1 MSKRADTYLII
12 LLFAFLHATASL
24 LALVFDF
31 NVLLILT
38 MLTMLMSVFLS
49 MRQQSGMVFMV
60 VALIA
65 INFLGLWIGQW
76 IGVQVRRYIITA
88 TFPHRHYI
96 AGPLS
101 TFLTTL
107 IVGFIQVACARLV
120 DRIRHGQPARFQDN
134 PLPLILAFSAVLIVR
149 MVMVLHSSSS
159 FFKGNAILNVTLI
172 FACSMAVIVWMA
184 YYVNRARRDVI
195 REKSK
200 RHKAQYS
207 YDRLKQQIE
216 PHFLFNSLNTLGC
229 IVDSGNKSEA
239 MRFIHD
245 LSSIYRYLLEN
256 EDEPVVYLSDEMD
269 FVKQYI
275 ALMRNRFPEGLIVK
289 VNVADG
295 DHARYVVPCSLQ
307 LLVENAMKHNAV
319 STDNPLVLEISTEDG
334 YLVVSNNRNPK
345 ITSQPSTGN
354 GLKYIRNRYRD
365 AVGTD
370 VIIQETPER
379 YTVKL
384 PLL

>member
-1 MSKRADTYLII
+1 MNQRTKVSLLI
-12 LLFAFLHATASL
+12 LLFAFLHAAAAVLSI
-24 LALVFDF
+24 VFDF

-49 MRQQSGMVFMV
+49 MRQQTGMVFMII
-60 VALIA
+60 ALII
-65 INFLGLWIGQW
+65 INFAGLWVGEW
-76 IGVQVRRYIITA
+76 MGVQVRRYIITE

-107 IVGFIQVACARLV
+107 IVGFVQALCGWLV
-120 DRIRHGQPARFQDN
+120 GRARHGQPVRFQDN
-134 PLPLILAFSAVLIVR
+134 PLPLILAFSAVLIIR
-149 MVMVLHSSSS
+149 MVMVLNSSSS

-172 FACSMAVIVWMA
+172 YACSMAIIVWMA
-184 YYVNRARRDVI
+184 YYVHRARRDVI
-195 REKSK
+195 REKHK
-200 RHKAQYS
+200 RHEAQYS

-229 IVDSGNKSEA
+229 IVDAGKKSEA
-239 MRFIHD
+239 VRFIQE

-256 EDEPVVYLSDEMD
+256 EDEPVVYLADEID
-269 FVKQYI
+269 FVQRYVS
-275 ALMRNRFPEGLIVK
+275 LMHNRFPEGLDVQ
-289 VNVADG
+289 VDVSDE
-295 DHARYVVPCSLQ
+295 DRSRYVVPCSLQ

-319 STDNPLVLEISTEDG
+319 SADNPLQLRIVTAGG
-334 YLVVSNNRNPK
+334 YLVVSNNRTPK

-354 GLKYIRNRYRD
+354 GLKYIKNRYQD
-365 AVGTD
+365 AMGAD
-370 VIIQETPER
+370 VIIEETPDH

>member
-1 MSKRADTYLII
+1 
-12 LLFAFLHATASL
+12 
-24 LALVFDF
+24 
-31 NVLLILT
+31 
-38 MLTMLMSVFLS
+38 
-49 MRQQSGMVFMV
+49 
-60 VALIA
+60 
-65 INFLGLWIGQW
+65 
-76 IGVQVRRYIITA
+76 
-88 TFPHRHYI
+88 
-96 AGPLS
+96 
-101 TFLTTL
+101 
-107 IVGFIQVACARLV
+107 
-120 DRIRHGQPARFQDN
+120 
-134 PLPLILAFSAVLIVR
+134 
-149 MVMVLHSSSS
+149 MVLHSSWS
-159 FFKGNAILNVTLI
+159 FFKGNDILNVTLI

-207 YDRLKQQIE
+207 YDRFKQQIE

-319 STDNPLVLEISTEDG
+319 STENPLVLEISTEDG

>member
-1 MSKRADTYLII
+1 MNQRTKVSLLI
-12 LLFAFLHATASL
+12 LLFAFLHAAAAVLSI
-24 LALVFDF
+24 VFDF

-49 MRQQSGMVFMV
+49 MRQQTGMVFMII
-60 VALIA
+60 ALII
-65 INFLGLWIGQW
+65 INFAGLWVGEW
-76 IGVQVRRYIITA
+76 MGVQVRRYIITA

-107 IVGFIQVACARLV
+107 IVGFVQALCGWLV
-120 DRIRHGQPARFQDN
+120 GRARHGQPVRFQDN
-134 PLPLILAFSAVLIVR
+134 PLPLILAFSAVLIIR
-149 MVMVLHSSSS
+149 MVMVLNSSSS

-172 FACSMAVIVWMA
+172 YACSMAIIVWMA
-184 YYVNRARRDVI
+184 YYVHRARRDVI
-195 REKSK
+195 REKHK
-200 RHKAQYS
+200 RHEAQYS

-229 IVDSGNKSEA
+229 IVDAGKKSEA
-239 MRFIHD
+239 VRFIQE

-256 EDEPVVYLSDEMD
+256 EDEPVVYLADEID
-269 FVKQYI
+269 FVQRYVS
-275 ALMRNRFPEGLIVK
+275 LMHNRFPEGLDVQ
-289 VNVADG
+289 VDVSDE
-295 DHARYVVPCSLQ
+295 DRSRYVVPCSLQ

-319 STDNPLVLEISTEDG
+319 SADNPLQLRIVTAGG
-334 YLVVSNNRNPK
+334 YLVVSNNRTPK

-354 GLKYIRNRYRD
+354 GLKYIKNRYQD
-365 AVGTD
+365 AMGAD
-370 VIIQETPER
+370 VIIEETPDH